1 MKFVKKCFVLGMV
14 IALACAVT
22 SASAYFRASE
32 QIDRCV
38 LDVFKSG
45 GGKIT
50 ISFYVAGTE
59 KMQCLGA
66 ESIVIYR
73 KTGGS
78 WVEVES
84 YDRHDRGMAGNNMP
98 EFSGNIVFSGTAGK
112 DYKIQAEFFAE
123 NSSGYDSRTRTAFVT
138 A

>member
-1 MKFVKKCFVLGMV
+1 MKFVKKCFILSLV
-14 IALACAVT
+14 IALTCAIT
-22 SASAYFRASE
+22 SVNAFPRASK
-32 QIDRCV
+32 QIDRCEIGAIR
-38 LDVFKSG
+38 SG

-50 ISFYVAGTE
+50 ISFYIEGTG
-59 KMQCLGA
+59 KMQYLGA
-66 ESIVIYR
+66 ESIVIYQES
-73 KTGGS
+73 GGS

-84 YDRHDRGMAGNNMP
+84 YDRHDRGMVGNNML

-123 NSSGYDSRTRTAFVT
+123 NSSGYDSATKTAFVT

>member
-32 QIDRCV
+32 QIDECV
-38 LDVFKSG
+38 LNVFKSG

-50 ISFYVAGTE
+50 IDFYVAGTE

-66 ESIVIYR
+66 ESIVIYQES
-73 KTGGS
+73 GGN
-78 WVEVES
+78 WVEMES
-84 YDRHDRGMAGNNMP
+84 YDRYDKGMVGYNTIVLSK
-98 EFSGNIVFSGTAGK
+98 ELIFSGEVGK
-112 DYKIQAEFFAE
+112 KYKIQAEFFAE
-123 NSSGYDSRTRTAFVT
+123 NSSGYDSRTKTVFVT